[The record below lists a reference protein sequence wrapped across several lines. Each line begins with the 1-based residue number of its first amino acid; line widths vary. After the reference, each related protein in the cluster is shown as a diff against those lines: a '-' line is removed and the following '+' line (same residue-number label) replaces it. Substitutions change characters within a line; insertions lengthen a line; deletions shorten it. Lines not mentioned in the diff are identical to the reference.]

1 MNWVAKKFLE
11 FRERPR
17 KQGLEIPF
25 PVLPLKL
32 IKVVFSFNEIDR
44 CQTSQRNINKD
55 IYIYTHGDRQNGRA
69 GPMYFGSLR

>member
-1 MNWVAKKFLE
+1 MNWVAKKFLK

-17 KQGLEIPF
+17 KQSLEIPF

-44 CQTSQRNINKD
+44 YIQR
-55 IYIYTHGDRQNGRA
+55 DRQNGFEEEEEEEA
-69 GPMYFGSLR
+69 TNYQ

>member
-17 KQGLEIPF
+17 KQSLEIPF

-32 IKVVFSFNEIDR
+32 IKVVFSFNEIDQ

-55 IYIYTHGDRQNGRA
+55 IYTHGERQNGFEEEEEA
-69 GPMYFGSLR
+69 TNYQ